1 MRRVVF
7 LLALGCCLVAAA
19 KDKKKLI
26 LPDDVLEART
36 VLVVIDPQAGVPLDT
51 PNANIKARDNV
62 EKALLNWGRFMLVSD
77 VSTADLVIMVRKGNG
92 KIAQP
97 TIGGVPTNNRP
108 GVYQPTDTGGR
119 VGLSRGTPPQA
130 GDPTGAPGQN
140 PTPQMEI
147 GDGQDM
153 FAVYRGKQDNALNTS
168 PVWRYH
174 DKDALRTPDLPA
186 VDAFRK
192 AVVEAEKQRAANP

>member
-1 MRRVVF
+1 MPKLAKRFIPHFFILLCGLF
-7 LLALGCCLVAAA
+7 LLATAPPAQAQITLGPATLPAGAVGATYAQLITATGAVAPVHFTVSSGTLPVGL
-19 KDKKKLI
+19 KLGA
-26 LPDDVLEART
+26 P
-36 VLVVIDPQAGVPLDT
+36 
-51 PNANIKARDNV
+51 
-62 EKALLNWGRFMLVSD
+62 
-77 VSTADLVIMVRKGNG
+77 ADSLF
-92 KIAQP
+92 A